1 MVEMPA
7 VFLPSHAKPC
17 DWLAMYR
24 PPFSRK
30 TYVVDESPTFVAVAT
45 QPLGGQAERIANN
58 HEYGPRGSG

>member
-1 MVEMPA
+1 
-7 VFLPSHAKPC
+7 
-17 DWLAMYR
+17 MYR

-45 QPLGGQAERIANN
+45 QPLGGQAERIANS